1 MTTPKGKVGDIRV
14 RFDGMGKAPGG
25 EFSISYK
32 SDKRQVL
39 LPGVRYNIVIEGLSY
54 EQAPARQT

>member
-1 MTTPKGKVGDIRV
+1 
-14 RFDGMGKAPGG
+14 MGKAPGG